1 MINKQLVGSGRLAG
15 TGWVGQR
22 EGGGGGGGLLM
33 PTRTKSV

>member
-22 EGGGGGGGLLM
+22 EGGEG
-33 PTRTKSV
+33 RAADADEN